1 VIGVGMAF
9 CLMLAAAIAP
19 GFARPLDDPA
29 MPALLDDPLVPL
41 TPKRP
46 RSEAEQDRIHALAL
60 YAHGRVLLQREDFAA
75 ALRRYE
81 RAWRYDPDT
90 VSILTEIVPLAFKL
104 GHNEEAA
111 RYAVIAAESDPEDPE
126 FLERLGR
133 HLAEQR
139 EWIRALKFY
148 ENAQQLR
155 AGEPPSV
162 ALLRLNLELG
172 RLYFLTENF
181 EKSAVAFAVVR
192 DALEQ
197 PDRYNLDAAL
207 QTALLGQANVTYT
220 LLGESFFQA
229 DRLDDAAAMFRKADE
244 AKPNKG
250 ILALQ
255 LARIE
260 AKRDRPE
267 AALKHLDDCFQAK
280 LSDAGTDPYELL
292 AEVLKKQSS
301 SQQQAQGELQKR
313 LEEMYKADAS
323 NVPLGYYLATVYRQ
337 ANQFDKAEKTY
348 SAVLAIQPTLD
359 AYQGLID
366 LYLVQGQKEKL
377 LETLGKAI
385 SKTGSLEALGEAA
398 KRVAADDEL
407 VKDLIGLARTKQKDG
422 PQSLAEGVP
431 LAIALLAVQAKEFD
445 DADDFF
451 ELAVS
456 NQAASKAD
464 IMSTWGLE
472 MFMQEQFSRAAKIF
486 QRIIDEKIAPDN
498 QQAYYFYL
506 ANALEFDGRT
516 EQAIAAAEKA
526 ASLDP
531 KSPRF
536 RSRVAWILYHAERHE
551 EAEKQYT
558 EVLNA
563 FDSDHT
569 SSEVRETMREARLIL
584 SNIAVSQD
592 DLPKA
597 EEWLEQVL
605 DEFPEDVGALNDLGY
620 LWADQNKHLQRA
632 LEMTRRAVD
641 AEPDNIAYRDSLG
654 WALYR
659 LGRYE
664 EAVKELEKATSGE
677 DPDAVILDHLGDAYL
692 KLGDREKAISV
703 WQQAVKNLQE
713 SKDPKKLA
721 EIEAKLEKH
730 SAP

>member
-1 VIGVGMAF
+1 M
-9 CLMLAAAIAP
+9 P
-19 GFARPLDDPA
+19 PL
-29 MPALLDDPLVPL
+29 LEDPLEPL

-46 RSEAEQDRIHALAL
+46 RSEAEQDRITALAL

-75 ALRRYE
+75 ALRRFQ

-90 VSILTEIVPLAFKL
+90 VSVLTEIVPLAFKL

-111 RYAVIAAESDPEDPE
+111 RYAVIAAEADPEDAE

-139 EWIRALKFY
+139 EWNRALKVY
-148 ENAQQLR
+148 ENAQKLR

-162 ALLRLNLELG
+162 AILRLNLELG
-172 RLYFLTENF
+172 RLYFLTEDF
-181 EKSAVAFAVVR
+181 EKSAAAFAVVR

-229 DRLDDAAAMFRKADE
+229 DRLDEAAAMFRKADE

-250 ILALQ
+250 VLALQ

-260 AKRDRPE
+260 AKRDRPD
-267 AALKHLDDCFQAK
+267 AALKHLEDCFQSK
-280 LSDAGTDPYELL
+280 LSDAGTDPYDLL
-292 AEVLKKQSS
+292 AQVLQEQAGSE
-301 SQQQAQGELQKR
+301 QQAQSELRKR
-313 LEEMYKADAS
+313 LEKMYKADPS
-323 NVPLGYYLATVYRQ
+323 NVPLGYYLANVYRQ
-337 ANQFDKAEKTY
+337 AEQFDKAERTY
-348 SAVLAIQPTLD
+348 AAVLAVQPTLD
-359 AYQGLID
+359 AYQGLLD
-366 LYLVQGQKEKL
+366 LYRVQGQNDKL
-377 LETLGKAI
+377 LKTLGQAI
-385 SKTGSLEALGEAA
+385 SKTGSLETLGEAG
-398 KRVAADDEL
+398 KQIAADKEL
-407 VKDLIGLARTKQKDG
+407 VNELIGLARRQQKED
-422 PQSLAEGVP
+422 PQSLGEGVP
-431 LAIALLAVQAKEFD
+431 LAIALLATQAKQFD
-445 DADDFF
+445 DAEEFF

-456 NQAASKAD
+456 SQAAAKAN

-472 MFMQEQFSRAAKIF
+472 MFMQEQFSRAAKVF
-486 QRIIDEKIAPDN
+486 QRIIDEKVAPDN
-498 QQAYYFYL
+498 EQAYYFYL
-506 ANALEFDGRT
+506 ANALEFDGQT
-516 EQAIAAAEKA
+516 EQAVAAAEKA
-526 ASLDP
+526 AALDP

-536 RSRVAWILYHAERHE
+536 RSRVAWILYHAKRYED
-551 EAEKQYT
+551 AEQKYV
-558 EVLNA
+558 ELLNE

-569 SSEVRETMREARLIL
+569 SSEIRETLREVRLIL
-584 SNIAVSQD
+584 SNIAVLQD

-632 LEMTRRAVD
+632 LEMTRRAVA

-730 SAP
+730 SAR